1 MAKNSLESRLIEQSD
16 MIMQLNKLILSLQQT
31 VENMNAKEAALL
43 QEISTLKEQ
52 NEYLTKKLFGKSSEK
67 KGWDIEGQMKLFNE
81 VEATQDTSLL
91 SKEEETKTV
100 TFTVKKSRAKDS
112 DRYAGLSILFA
123 G

>member
-1 MAKNSLESRLIEQSD
+1 
-16 MIMQLNKLILSLQQT
+16 
-31 VENMNAKEAALL
+31 MNAREAALL

-67 KGWDIEGQMKLFNE
+67 KGWDIEGQMELFNE

-91 SKEEETKTV
+91 SKEEEETKTV

-112 DRYAGLSILFA
+112 DRYAKLPVHKKYLDILDLNILKK
-123 G
+123 